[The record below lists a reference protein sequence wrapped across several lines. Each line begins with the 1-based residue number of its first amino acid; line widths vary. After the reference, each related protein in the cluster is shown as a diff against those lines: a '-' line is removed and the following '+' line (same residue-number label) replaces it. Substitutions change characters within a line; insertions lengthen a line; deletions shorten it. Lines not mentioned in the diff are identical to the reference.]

1 MDFQWYLAL
10 PNFIAEL
17 HFEFKLY
24 VGQHGRNSSSSAY
37 DTVKETEQYHHI
49 IDIFDD
55 KIESGSRVMPEK

>member
-24 VGQHGRNSSSSAY
+24 VRQHSRNSSSSAY
-37 DTVKETEQYHHI
+37 DTVEKTEQYHHI
-49 IDIFDD
+49 INIFDN
-55 KIESGSRVMPEK
+55 KIESGS